1 VARARDRLDQ
11 HAFEGTLAEFA
22 EQQPDE
28 EVLLVAGCS
37 RQEVSKPPHPFD
49 R

>member
-1 VARARDRLDQ
+1 VARARHRLDQ

-28 EVLLVAGCS
+28 EVLLVAGGAPQQIS
-37 RQEVSKPPHPFD
+37 EQPHPFD